1 MLRNTVLTAIALIAV
16 LTISSIAQPVSD
28 DNGDVGIG
36 TNNPDPSALLDL
48 VSTTGGLLVPRM
60 TSAQR
65 DAIENPA
72 TGLLIFNTET
82 GQFEYNSGS
91 PGEPA
96 WGTIGGG
103 NDWHVAGNNSTNPAT
118 NFLGTLDNQPVAFR
132 TNNMER
138 MRLTNAGLMP
148 GGDDMY
154 DLGSPGNRWQD
165 LYLGPASLHIVSH
178 NTESEWSLGVEEGES
193 PFFANLL
200 FRRNGIM
207 HVAIS
212 PGGTLNLPA
221 LGSAGRGGQSFI
233 DQLVLSHPNGDLFAA
248 EPGGVIDD
256 FAWVLTGNSGTNSNT
271 NFLGTTDD
279 QALSIRTNNQGRLL
293 ITNDGNTLPGADNTY
308 DLGTSTVRWQD
319 IHLGP
324 GSLHLHTTAAEADS
338 AHDWSV
344 GVVTA
349 AGAGQGALQIA
360 EDGNGVMTMNSQ
372 GNVGVGADDPT
383 VRVDINGGLAV
394 RPPSTVNVT
403 SESTTTITV
412 GNRSYI
418 RVDSDDEPFFRPVTL
433 SDGLQDGQ
441 VLVLHCIAACN
452 QNSETFEGVELEN
465 GNVLLRDN
473 ESSYLMF
480 GNFNITMIWDDTQS
494 SWIELSR
501 TNIGCEEPE

>member
-1 MLRNTVLTAIALIAV
+1 MLRNTILTASALIAV

-28 DNGDVGIG
+28 DKGNVGIG
-36 TNNPDPSALLDL
+36 TNDPDPSALLDL

-72 TGLLIFNTET
+72 TGLLIFNIET

-91 PGEPA
+91 PGEPS
-96 WGTIGGG
+96 WGAIGGG
-103 NDWHVAGNNSTNPAT
+103 NDWHVAGNNATNPAT

-138 MRLTNAGLMP
+138 MRLTNNGLVP
-148 GGDDMY
+148 GADDTY
-154 DLGSPGNRWQD
+154 DLGHPAARWRD
-165 LYLGPASLHIVSH
+165 LYLGPTSLHLYEIETDWTVSID
-178 NTESEWSLGVEEGES
+178 VGES
-193 PFFANLL
+193 PLFRSLL
-200 FRRNGIM
+200 FSLNGTTHM
-207 HVAIS
+207 AVG
-212 PGGTLNLPA
+212 PGGTLNVPA

-233 DQLVLSHPNGDLFAA
+233 DQLVLSHPNGDIFAA

-256 FAWVLTGNSGTNSNT
+256 FAWVLTGNSGTNSTT

-279 QALSIRTNNQGRLL
+279 QALSIRTNNQGRLF

-372 GNVGVGADDPT
+372 GNVGLGANAPT
-383 VRVDINGGLAV
+383 VRADINGGLAI
-394 RPPSTVNVT
+394 RPPSTVSVT
-403 SESTTTITV
+403 SGSTTTITV

-418 RVDSDDEPFFRPVTL
+418 RVDSDDEPFVRPVTL

-441 VLVLHCIAACN
+441 VLVLHCIATCDVET
-452 QNSETFEGVELEN
+452 ETFDGVELEN

-473 ESSYLMF
+473 EPGYLMF
-480 GNFNITMIWDDTQS
+480 GNFNITMIWDATQS

-501 TNIGCEEPE
+501 TDIGCEEPE